1 MNVSL
6 PSQFSKNDALGLS
19 VSIKA
24 VLFLNQIKMAEE
36 INIQHDATKAE
47 KYQQLLPQ
55 INALVQ
61 DEKNLIA
68 NLANITAALKEAFDF
83 WWVGFYLVED
93 NELVLGPFQGPV
105 ACTRIAP
112 GKGVCGTAFTEM
124 KTMLVPDVDEFPGHI
139 ACSAAS
145 RSEIVVPI
153 IREGQVSM
161 VLDIDS
167 DKLNDFDATD
177 QEQLELLAKMISQLG

>member
-47 KYQQLLPQ
+47 KYQQLLPH